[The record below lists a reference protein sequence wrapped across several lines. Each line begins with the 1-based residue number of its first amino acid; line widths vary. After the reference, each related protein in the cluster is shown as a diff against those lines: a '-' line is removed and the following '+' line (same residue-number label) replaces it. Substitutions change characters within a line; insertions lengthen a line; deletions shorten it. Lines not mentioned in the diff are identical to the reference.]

1 MAAGVPI
8 KAPVAGIAMG
18 LISEDD
24 DCSKYTIL
32 TDIQGLEDHY
42 GDMDFKVSGTRN
54 GITALQMD
62 IKCKGITREIFKE
75 ALAQAK
81 KGRLQILDHMMNT
94 ISEVRPELSPYAPKV
109 KMIRINPDRIRD
121 VIGSGGKVIQEII
134 EKCNN
139 VKIDIEQD
147 GRVFVMHSDME
158 WINKAIETIEN
169 ITREPEVGK
178 IYPVKVVKIMD
189 FGAFCELW
197 PGCEGLCHISA
208 LDTKRVNKVEDVV
221 HEGDEIVVKL
231 LKIDEKGKLVL
242 SRKAL
247 LQKPDEEKVTK
258 SDDESPAKENDTM
271 PEPAV
276 ENEKEEIPAK
286 PKRVYKRKANKE
298 TNY

>member
-1 MAAGVPI
+1 
-8 KAPVAGIAMG
+8 
-18 LISEDD
+18 
-24 DCSKYTIL
+24 
-32 TDIQGLEDHY
+32 
-42 GDMDFKVSGTRN
+42 
-54 GITALQMD
+54 
-62 IKCKGITREIFKE
+62 
-75 ALAQAK
+75 
-81 KGRLQILDHMMNT
+81 
-94 ISEVRPELSPYAPKV
+94 
-109 KMIRINPDRIRD
+109 
-121 VIGSGGKVIQEII
+121 
-134 EKCNN
+134 
-139 VKIDIEQD
+139 
-147 GRVFVMHSDME
+147 ME

-276 ENEKEEIPAK
+276 ENEKEEILAK

>member
-1 MAAGVPI
+1 
-8 KAPVAGIAMG
+8 
-18 LISEDD
+18 
-24 DCSKYTIL
+24 
-32 TDIQGLEDHY
+32 
-42 GDMDFKVSGTRN
+42 
-54 GITALQMD
+54 
-62 IKCKGITREIFKE
+62 
-75 ALAQAK
+75 
-81 KGRLQILDHMMNT
+81 
-94 ISEVRPELSPYAPKV
+94 
-109 KMIRINPDRIRD
+109 MIRINPDKIRD

-147 GRVFVMHSDME
+147 GRVFVMHSDQE
-158 WINKAIETIEN
+158 WIDKAVKIIED
-169 ITREPEVGK
+169 ITRVPVVGE

-247 LQKPDEEKVTK
+247 LQKPEREEKKEVTEETP
-258 SDDESPAKENDTM
+258 SEETT
-271 PEPAV
+271 
-276 ENEKEEIPAK
+276 EKEEQTETPK
-286 PKRVYKRKANKE
+286 PKRTYKRKKSTE
-298 TNY
+298 E